1 MSRSV
6 SLCFVVAI
14 GCFQAAAPALAQT
27 APPASV
33 EAPSI
38 KVGDSWTFDKTDG
51 LKNVKD
57 STSVTVVTAVTD
69 SDIRADQTRTD
80 SGAVTKVTRNKNF
93 NLMVMEMA
101 NGKAIE
107 DPFYPSFAFPLEIGK
122 TWSGEVTRTRTYE
135 SDRKVV
141 AKLTGKVLAWEKIT
155 VPAGT
160 FDAMRIEV
168 KGFYNGQNLRGRWS
182 GQTTD
187 TIWYAPAAKAAVK
200 WLFEDVGATSTYKN
214 TELYELV
221 SYKLVP

>member
-14 GCFQAAAPALAQT
+14 GWFQAAAPALAQS

-38 KVGDSWTFDKTDG
+38 KVGDMWTFDKTDG

-57 STSVTVVTAVTD
+57 STFVAVVTAVTD
-69 SDIRADQTRTD
+69 SEIRTDRTRTD
-80 SGAVTKVTRNKNF
+80 NGAVTKVTRNKNF
-93 NLMVMEMA
+93 NLMVMETA

-160 FDAMRIEV
+160 FDAMKIEV
-168 KGFYNGQNLRGRWS
+168 KGFYNGQNLRGRGS
-182 GQTTD
+182 R
-187 TIWYAPAAKAAVK
+187 
-200 WLFEDVGATSTYKN
+200 STQPSVCH
-214 TELYELV
+214 ERAGV
-221 SYKLVP
+221 V